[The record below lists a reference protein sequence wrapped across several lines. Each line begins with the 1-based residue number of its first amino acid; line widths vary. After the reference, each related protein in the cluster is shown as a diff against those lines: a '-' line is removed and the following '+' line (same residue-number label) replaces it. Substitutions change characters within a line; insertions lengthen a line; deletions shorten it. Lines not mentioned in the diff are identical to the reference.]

1 MRKRELIANLILL
14 MVAIIWGGGFIA
26 GKMAL
31 TTLTPV
37 AILMYRFGL
46 GALLCGIVFWNRIK
60 RTPLS
65 VIKKGVIIGVIQMVG
80 LTVQLSGL
88 QYTSTANQ
96 SFLCTAYVAFVPFI
110 SWVILRKRPE
120 AKAFVAGM
128 LALVGIGLICL
139 DGGLSIGMGDSLSI
153 MFSVIFGVQIV
164 VIGMLVD
171 GDVDVFQLSFFQL
184 STSAVCA
191 FLICLAQGQLINPFG
206 VESMIGVLY
215 LGILNTFVAF
225 LAQNYAQKYTKDTV
239 AALIMSLESVFG
251 FLLSVLYYNEAIT
264 LKFLLGSV
272 LCFVAI
278 LINTVRFTRNNPK

>member
-1 MRKRELIANLILL
+1 MRTKELVANLILL
-14 MVAIIWGGGFIA
+14 VVAIIWGGGFIA

-31 TTLTPV
+31 TTLGPV

-46 GALLCGIVFWNRIK
+46 GTLLCGMVFWKRIIE
-60 RTPLS
+60 TPPS
-65 VIKKGVIIGVIQMVG
+65 VIKKGIIIGLIQMLG

-88 QYTSTANQ
+88 QYTTTANQ

-110 SWVILRKRPE
+110 SWIILRKRP
-120 AKAFVAGM
+120 ASKAFAAGI
-128 LALVGIGLICL
+128 LALSGIGLICL
-139 DGGLSIGMGDSLSI
+139 EGGLSIGIGDSLSI

-164 VIGMLVD
+164 VVGILVND
-171 GDVDVFQLSFFQL
+171 DVDVFQLSFFQL
-184 STSAVCA
+184 ATSAACA
-191 FLICLAQGQLINPFG
+191 FVICLVQGQLINPFG
-206 VESMIGVLY
+206 TESIIGVLY

-225 LAQNYAQKYTKDTV
+225 LAQNYAQKYTSDTM

-264 LKFLLGSV
+264 LKFLLGSL

-278 LINTVRFTRNNPK
+278 LINTVRNKKESS

>member
-1 MRKRELIANLILL
+1 MKNREMIANLILL
-14 MVAIIWGGGFIA
+14 IVAIIWGGGFIA

-31 TTLTPV
+31 TTLSPV
-37 AILMYRFGL
+37 AVLMYRFSL
-46 GALLCGIVFWNRIK
+46 GAFLCGITFWNRIK
-60 RTPLS
+60 NTPLS

-110 SWVILRKRPE
+110 SWIILRKRP
-120 AKAFVAGM
+120 AGKAFIAGL
-128 LALVGIGLICL
+128 LALAGIGLICL
-139 DGGLSIGMGDSLSI
+139 DGALSIGIGDSLSI

-164 VIGMLVD
+164 IVGMLVD
-171 GDVDVFQLSFFQL
+171 GDIDVFQLSFFQL
-184 STSAVCA
+184 LTAAVVSFGICIFQGDIIGA
-191 FLICLAQGQLINPFG
+191 FNT
-206 VESMIGVLY
+206 ESIIGVLY

-225 LAQNYAQKYTKDTV
+225 LGQNYAQKYTKDTV

-251 FLLSVLYYNEAIT
+251 FLLSVLYYNEVIT
-264 LKFLLGSV
+264 LKFLMGSV

-278 LINTVRFTRNNPK
+278 IINTIKIKKESF

>member
-1 MRKRELIANLILL
+1 MKNKELIANLILL

-60 RTPLS
+60 KTPVS

-120 AKAFVAGM
+120 AKAFAAGI
-128 LALVGIGLICL
+128 LALFGIGLICL
-139 DGGLSIGMGDSLSI
+139 DGGLTIGMGDSLSI
-153 MFSVIFGVQIV
+153 LFSVIFGVQIV
-164 VIGMLVD
+164 VVGMLVD

-184 STSAVCA
+184 LTSAVCA
-191 FLICLAQGQLINPFG
+191 FLICLVQGQLINPFG
-206 VESMIGVLY
+206 TESLIGVLY

-225 LAQNYAQKYTKDTV
+225 LAQNYAQKYTSDTM

-264 LKFLLGSV
+264 LKFLLGST
-272 LCFVAI
+272 LCFVAV
-278 LINTVRFTRNNPK
+278 LINTVKRQSRT

>member
-1 MRKRELIANLILL
+1 MKNKEVIANLILL
-14 MVAIIWGGGFIA
+14 VVAIIWGGGFIA

-31 TTLTPV
+31 TTLKPV
-37 AILMYRFGL
+37 AVLMYRFAL
-46 GALLCGIVFWNRIK
+46 GALLCGIVFWDRIK
-60 RTPLS
+60 KTPVS
-65 VIKKGVIIGVIQMVG
+65 VIKKGVIIGMIQMVG

-110 SWVILRKRPE
+110 SWIILRKRPE
-120 AKAFVAGM
+120 NKAFVAGC

-139 DGGLSIGMGDSLSI
+139 DRALSIGIGDSLSI

-164 VIGMLVD
+164 VVGLLVD
-171 GDVDVFQLSFFQL
+171 SDIDVFQLSFFQL
-184 STSAVCA
+184 FTAAIISFC
-191 FLICLAQGQLINPFG
+191 ICLVQGNVINCFNT
-206 VESMIGVLY
+206 ESAIGVLY

-225 LAQNYAQKYTKDTV
+225 LGQNYAQKYTKDTV

-251 FLLSVLYYNEAIT
+251 FLLSVLYYNEVIT
-264 LKFLLGSV
+264 LKFLVGSV

-278 LINTVRFTRNNPK
+278 LINTVKFTRNNPK

>member
-1 MRKRELIANLILL
+1 MKSKAMIANFILL
-14 MVAIIWGGGFIA
+14 IVAIIWGGGFIA

-31 TTLTPV
+31 TTLSPV
-37 AILMYRFGL
+37 AVLMYRFGL
-46 GALLCGIVFWNRIK
+46 GTLLCGIVFWKRIK
-60 RTPLS
+60 EAPIS
-65 VIKKGVIIGVIQMVG
+65 VIRKGVVIGVIQMIG

-110 SWVILRKRPE
+110 SWIVLRKRPE
-120 AKAFVAGM
+120 AKAFFAGI
-128 LALVGIGLICL
+128 LALIGIGLISL
-139 DGGLSIGMGDSLSI
+139 KGGFSIELGDSLSV
-153 MFSVIFGVQIV
+153 MFSVIFGIQIV

-184 STSAVCA
+184 STAAACA
-191 FLICLAQGQLINPFG
+191 FMICLAQGELVNSFG
-206 VESMIGVLY
+206 TESIIGVLY

-251 FLLSVLYYNEAIT
+251 FLLSVLYYNEEIT
-264 LKFLLGSV
+264 LKFLLGSI

-278 LINTVRFTRNNPK
+278 LINTLKNGLR

>member
-1 MRKRELIANLILL
+1 MRNKEIIANLILL
-14 MVAIIWGGGFIA
+14 IVAIIWGGGFIA

-164 VIGMLVD
+164 VVGMLVD

-184 STSAVCA
+184 STSAMCA

-278 LINTVRFTRNNPK
+278 LINTVRFTRNDPK

>member
-1 MRKRELIANLILL
+1 MRNKEIIANLILL
-14 MVAIIWGGGFIA
+14 IVAIIWGGGFIA

-46 GALLCGIVFWNRIK
+46 GALLCGIAFWNRIK

-164 VIGMLVD
+164 VVGMLVD
-171 GDVDVFQLSFFQL
+171 GDIDVFQLSFFQL

-191 FLICLAQGQLINPFG
+191 FLICFAQGQLINPFG

-278 LINTVRFTRNNPK
+278 LINTVRFTRNDPK

>member
-1 MRKRELIANLILL
+1 MRNKVLLANLILL

-31 TTLTPV
+31 TTLSPV

-46 GALLCGIVFWNRIK
+46 GAFLCGVVFWNRIK
-60 RTPLS
+60 KTPVS
-65 VIKKGVIIGVIQMVG
+65 VIKKGVIIGVIQMIG

-110 SWVILRKRPE
+110 SWIILRKRPE
-120 AKAFVAGM
+120 VKAFVAGM
-128 LALVGIGLICL
+128 LAFAGIGLICL
-139 DGGLSIGMGDSLSI
+139 KGGLSIGIGDSLSI

-171 GDVDVFQLSFFQL
+171 GDTDVFQLSFFQL
-184 STSAVCA
+184 STSATCA
-191 FLICLAQGQLINPFG
+191 FVICLVQGQLIYPFG
-206 VESMIGVLY
+206 AESIIGVLY

-251 FLLSVLYYNEAIT
+251 FLLSVIYYNEVIT
-264 LKFLLGSV
+264 LKFLAGSI

-278 LINTVRFTRNNPK
+278 LINTVELTRNDLK

>member
-1 MRKRELIANLILL
+1 MRNKEIIANLILL
-14 MVAIIWGGGFIA
+14 IVAIIWGGGFIA

-164 VIGMLVD
+164 VVGMLVD

-184 STSAVCA
+184 FTSAVCA

-278 LINTVRFTRNNPK
+278 LINTVRITRNDLK

>member
-139 DGGLSIGMGDSLSI
+139 DGGLSIGMGDSLTI

-278 LINTVRFTRNNPK
+278 LINTVKFTRNDPK